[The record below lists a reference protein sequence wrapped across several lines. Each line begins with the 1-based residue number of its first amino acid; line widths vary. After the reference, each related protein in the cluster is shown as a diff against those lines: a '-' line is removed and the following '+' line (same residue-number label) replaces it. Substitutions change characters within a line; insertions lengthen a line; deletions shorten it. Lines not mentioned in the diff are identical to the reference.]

1 MGHQGAGP
9 GQLLGRVLDAHLGA
23 ALDPVQDRV
32 LEGRLLEL
40 PRLREEARRAGKHD
54 GEPLPALFVILDEFS
69 ELLSAKPDFIEV
81 FVAIGRLGRSM
92 QIHLLL
98 SSQRLEEGRLHGLE
112 SHLSYRIGLRT
123 FSAAESRIVLG
134 VADAY
139 DLPPYPGS
147 GYLKSGTREMTRFR
161 ACYVAGQPPERVN
174 AALAPAP
181 TGEPRERVVT
191 PRVVPFSARPVH
203 DRTAPPPVEEDV
215 DVVDVGD
222 AVDARAAESEPS
234 APPPA
239 QDIQYAEM
247 TTMDIAV
254 ARMAGHGTPAHQIW
268 LPPLNVSETFDSL
281 LGDLVVDPELGLVS
295 PSWRAR
301 GDLEVP
307 LGITD
312 VPLEQRREYY
322 SVDLS
327 GAGGHVAVI
336 GGPLSGK
343 STALR
348 SLVMGLALTRTPV
361 EVQVYVID
369 LGGGTFS
376 TMLDLPHLAGVATRD
391 EPDVVAWIMAE
402 VSALLDDRE
411 RFFKANRI
419 DSIQTYRHERAAGRL
434 DDGYGDVFL
443 IIDGWS
449 TLKTDFEDIS
459 TRIMAIAPRAL
470 ARGANDA
477 CRAIAEAWTG
487 PQGPK
492 LRLLPTRIDLAT
504 LQEQVPP
511 GGAPVIGI
519 NEARLEP
526 VRLDM
531 SHDPH
536 FIVLGMPR
544 PVGGASRAMFEPITQ
559 TLNDLS
565 TLGIMLPGSP
575 DEGPLLGRQ
584 KPIPEPPGRARLI
597 SRDHGVQSLQL
608 AWAPPTR

>member
-40 PRLREEARRAGKHD
+40 ARLREEARRAGKHD

-69 ELLSAKPDFIEV
+69 ELLSDKPDFIEV

-98 SSQRLEEGRLHGLE
+98 SSQRLEECRLHGLE

-391 EPDVVAWIMAE
+391 EPDVVARIMAE
-402 VSALLDDRE
+402 VSALLDDRGA
-411 RFFKANRI
+411 RPGPRRQRRLSCDRGGVDRSAGAQAASAAHAHRPG
-419 DSIQTYRHERAAGRL
+419 DASGAGAAGRRPGHR
-434 DDGYGDVFL
+434 DQRGAPGA
-443 IIDGWS
+443 
-449 TLKTDFEDIS
+449 
-459 TRIMAIAPRAL
+459 RAPRHEPRPAL
-470 ARGANDA
+470 HRPGHAKTGRRRQSRHVRTDHPDAERLVDTRHHAARKSRRGAA
-477 CRAIAEAWTG
+477 ARAAEAH
-487 PQGPK
+487 
-492 LRLLPTRIDLAT
+492 
-504 LQEQVPP
+504 
-511 GGAPVIGI
+511 
-519 NEARLEP
+519 
-526 VRLDM
+526 
-531 SHDPH
+531 S
-536 FIVLGMPR
+536 
-544 PVGGASRAMFEPITQ
+544 
-559 TLNDLS
+559 
-565 TLGIMLPGSP
+565 
-575 DEGPLLGRQ
+575 
-584 KPIPEPPGRARLI
+584 
-597 SRDHGVQSLQL
+597 
-608 AWAPPTR
+608 